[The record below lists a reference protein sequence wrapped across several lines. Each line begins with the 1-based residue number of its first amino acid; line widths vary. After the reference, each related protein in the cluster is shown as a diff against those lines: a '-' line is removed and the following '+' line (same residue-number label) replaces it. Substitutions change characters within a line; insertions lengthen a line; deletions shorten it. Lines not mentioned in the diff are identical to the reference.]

1 MGGNGDL
8 YHNGKKVKKGKRIE
22 MRIYD
27 RIVMGGEVGM
37 CYELFVVEPLNLA
50 LPAHAWTV

>member
-37 CYELFVVEPLNLA
+37 CYELFIVEPLNLA